1 MFYDQFHKYFSAR
14 EKDSIAIANI
24 KISKNIQGEM
34 GQGIQGQTK

>member
-14 EKDSIAIANI
+14 EKGSIAIANL